1 MSRNAGTASLD
12 DSSPPGAESA
22 RRRVAVVLFNLGGP
36 DDAASVKPFLF
47 NLFNDPAIIGLPGL
61 FRTPLAKLISS
72 RREASA
78 QANYAQMD
86 ANGGS
91 PLKGETRAQMDAL
104 EACLVRLLPGDEVR
118 SFMAMRY
125 WHPLTEEAAAEV
137 TAFHPD
143 EVVLLPLY
151 PQFSTTTTRSSL
163 KAWKAAYSGPGRV
176 RAICCYPQASGWIA
190 AQAEGIR
197 NQLAAAERD
206 HPGRPVRVLF
216 SAHGIPEKLVSKDGD
231 PYQEQVEATVAAV
244 AELAG
249 LADWLLCYQ
258 SRVGPLKWLGP
269 STPDAILAAGADGVG
284 LVVTPI
290 AFVSEHIETLVELD
304 IEYGELAHEA
314 GVHPYLR
321 VPAVGIGDL
330 FIGALGDAVVQS
342 LDRSGTAPAG
352 PGCQGRW
359 KACPFQAEQRAA

>member
-1 MSRNAGTASLD
+1 MAG
-12 DSSPPGAESA
+12 G
-22 RRRVAVVLFNLGGP
+22 RRVAVVLFNLGGP
-36 DDAASVKPFLF
+36 DDAASVQPFLY
-47 NLFNDPAIIGLPGL
+47 NLFRDPAIIGLPGFL
-61 FRTPLAKLISS
+61 RTPLARLIAS

-78 QANYAQMD
+78 QANYAMMD
-86 ANGGS
+86 AGGGS
-91 PLKGETRAQMDAL
+91 PLKGETQAQMDAL
-104 EACLVRLLPGDEVR
+104 DLSLASMLPGDEVR
-118 SFMAMRY
+118 TFMAMRY
-125 WHPLTEEAAAEV
+125 WHPLTEETAVDVAA
-137 TAFHPD
+137 FGPD

-151 PQFSTTTTRSSL
+151 PQYSTTTTRSSL
-163 KAWKAAYSGPGRV
+163 KAWKAAYAGPGRV
-176 RAICCYPQASGWIA
+176 RAICCYPRAAGWVA
-190 AQAEGIR
+190 AQAAGIR
-197 NQLAAAERD
+197 AQLSEAARD

-244 AELAG
+244 AEAAG
-249 LADWLLCYQ
+249 LKDWLLCYQ

-321 VPAVGIGDL
+321 VPAVGVDAL
-330 FIGALGDAVVQS
+330 FIGALGEAVVDS
-342 LDRSGTAPAG
+342 LGRTGTAPAG

-359 KACPFQAEQRAA
+359 KACPCQSGQRAA